1 MLCSLLKK
9 KKKPTFCFSRKN
21 ITKIYTMKNT
31 FYLSSLASGTSLIVL
46 EILNHRFR
54 GKNAKWY
61 KVRWQLLNKNKTGL
75 ICNKKKKRI
84 YGRLKNLAFSFSGQD
99 LNSGFSAKPSYN
111 IDSDFKTLWTAISS
125 SVKWGY

>member
-1 MLCSLLKK
+1 MVPENFKSQYVRSLLKK

-54 GKNAKWY
+54 GKNAK
-61 KVRWQLLNKNKTGL
+61 
-75 ICNKKKKRI
+75 
-84 YGRLKNLAFSFSGQD
+84 
-99 LNSGFSAKPSYN
+99 
-111 IDSDFKTLWTAISS
+111 
-125 SVKWGY
+125 